1 MASLCR
7 TKNLCLNLIIG
18 YLLIVIPCSLLS
30 STFHKRIL
38 LFGFLSVSKNEER
51 AQILIFTA
59 CSIFKN
65 HSYFEKCGCPQ
76 AHHTAQPNLQIFAKT
91 MSGFKSRFAP
101 GEASRQRGY
110 KIYSEIVRFSSDLV
124 EISSDLVEIS
134 SELVEISSE
143 LISRILELM
152 IISTSR
158 KTSESKFRTTFP
170 AIISTIRTFFLINN
184 NCRLLCSF
192 FASTHHGL

>member
-1 MASLCR
+1 MKKGHKFWSLR
-7 TKNLCLNLIIG
+7 HVLFSKITLTLRSVAAFKHTIQH
-18 YLLIVIPCSLLS
+18 S
-30 STFHKRIL
+30 S
-38 LFGFLSVSKNEER
+38 
-51 AQILIFTA
+51 
-59 CSIFKN
+59 
-65 HSYFEKCGCPQ
+65 
-76 AHHTAQPNLQIFAKT
+76 NLQIFAKT

-101 GEASRQRGY
+101 GEASWQRGY

-134 SELVEISSE
+134 SDLVEISSE

-152 IISTSR
+152 IISTFR

-184 NCRLLCSF
+184 NYRLLCSF
-192 FASTHHGL
+192 FASTHHGLWQTTNIPTLLISQKKGLFRVRNSPYLWTNHLFKRTKHIRNRFFR

>member
-1 MASLCR
+1 MRSVAAFKH
-7 TKNLCLNLIIG
+7 TIQH
-18 YLLIVIPCSLLS
+18 S
-30 STFHKRIL
+30 S
-38 LFGFLSVSKNEER
+38 
-51 AQILIFTA
+51 
-59 CSIFKN
+59 
-65 HSYFEKCGCPQ
+65 
-76 AHHTAQPNLQIFAKT
+76 NLQIFAKT

-110 KIYSEIVRFSSDLV
+110 KIYSKIVRFSSDLV

-134 SELVEISSE
+134 SDLVEISSEVVEISSEVVEISSE

-152 IISTSR
+152 IISTFR

-184 NCRLLCSF
+184 NYRLLCSF
-192 FASTHHGL
+192 FCIHTSWLVTNNKYTNFAHKPKKRAVSSAKQPLPMD

>member
-1 MASLCR
+1 MKKGHKFWSLR
-7 TKNLCLNLIIG
+7 HVLFSKITLTLRSVAAFKHTIQH
-18 YLLIVIPCSLLS
+18 S
-30 STFHKRIL
+30 S
-38 LFGFLSVSKNEER
+38 
-51 AQILIFTA
+51 
-59 CSIFKN
+59 
-65 HSYFEKCGCPQ
+65 
-76 AHHTAQPNLQIFAKT
+76 NLQIFAKT

-110 KIYSEIVRFSSDLV
+110 KIYSKIVRFSSDLV
-124 EISSDLVEIS
+124 EISSEV
-134 SELVEISSE
+134 VEISSE

-152 IISTSR
+152 IISTFR

-192 FASTHHGL
+192 FASTHHGLWQTTNIPTLGAPDKPCGGLCRC

>member
-1 MASLCR
+1 MKKGHKFWSLR
-7 TKNLCLNLIIG
+7 HVLFSKITLTLRSVAAFKHTIQH
-18 YLLIVIPCSLLS
+18 S
-30 STFHKRIL
+30 S
-38 LFGFLSVSKNEER
+38 
-51 AQILIFTA
+51 
-59 CSIFKN
+59 
-65 HSYFEKCGCPQ
+65 
-76 AHHTAQPNLQIFAKT
+76 NLQIFAKT

-110 KIYSEIVRFSSDLV
+110 KIYSKIVRFSSDLV

-134 SELVEISSE
+134 SDLVEISSE
-143 LISRILELM
+143 VVEISSKLISRILELM
-152 IISTSR
+152 IISTFR

-192 FASTHHGL
+192 LHPHIMACDKQQIYQLCS

>member
-1 MASLCR
+1 MRSVAAFKH
-7 TKNLCLNLIIG
+7 TIQH
-18 YLLIVIPCSLLS
+18 S
-30 STFHKRIL
+30 S
-38 LFGFLSVSKNEER
+38 
-51 AQILIFTA
+51 
-59 CSIFKN
+59 
-65 HSYFEKCGCPQ
+65 
-76 AHHTAQPNLQIFAKT
+76 NLQIFAKT
-91 MSGFKSRFAP
+91 MSGFKSRFAL
-101 GEASRQRGY
+101 GEASRQRGD

-134 SELVEISSE
+134 SEVVEISSE

-152 IISTSR
+152 IISTFR

-192 FASTHHGL
+192 FCIHTSWLVTNNKYTNFAHKPKKGLFRVRNSPYLWTNHLFKRTKHIRNRFFR

>member
-1 MASLCR
+1 MAAFKH
-7 TKNLCLNLIIG
+7 TIQH
-18 YLLIVIPCSLLS
+18 S
-30 STFHKRIL
+30 S
-38 LFGFLSVSKNEER
+38 
-51 AQILIFTA
+51 
-59 CSIFKN
+59 
-65 HSYFEKCGCPQ
+65 
-76 AHHTAQPNLQIFAKT
+76 NLQIFAKT

-101 GEASRQRGY
+101 GEASWQRGY
-110 KIYSEIVRFSSDLV
+110 KIYSKIVRFSSDLV

-134 SELVEISSE
+134 SEVVEISSEVVEISSE

-152 IISTSR
+152 IISTFM

-192 FASTHHGL
+192 FCIHTSWLVTNNKYTNFAHKPKKKGCFECETAPTYGLITYSSGQSISTTGYFVSQNKECGKNGG